1 MSTAMPPS
9 HAKTAAMMKS
19 ARWLTVLIIA
29 AGAILTI
36 AGVTTWFVV
45 RNQLADE
52 QITVSEDAP
61 RFAGQPV
68 DGPLT
73 AYTQAQ
79 VIEQH
84 ALAASD
90 GQTYAELDRE
100 DPRRETVMNG
110 SFLRASLFTSV
121 VSFGVA
127 AMAAGLGVVVMLIG
141 LTLMQLNRRL
151 AGIPVTADETSMAGA
166 RGAQAGRPTM
176 GGQAGSAGPQPAM

>member
-9 HAKTAAMMKS
+9 HASPAAPARTAK
-19 ARWLTVLIIA
+19 WLTVLVIV

-36 AGVTTWFVV
+36 SGIATWFIV

-52 QITVSEDAP
+52 QITVSEDSP
-61 RFAGQPV
+61 RFAGDPV

-79 VIEQH
+79 VIEKH

-90 GQTYAELDRE
+90 GATYAELDRE

-141 LTLMQLNRRL
+141 LTLMQLSRQL
-151 AGIPVTADETSMAGA
+151 AGMPATATEASMAGA
-166 RGAQAGRPTM
+166 QGAQAGRPTM
-176 GGQAGSAGPQPAM
+176 GGQPGTAGPHPAM